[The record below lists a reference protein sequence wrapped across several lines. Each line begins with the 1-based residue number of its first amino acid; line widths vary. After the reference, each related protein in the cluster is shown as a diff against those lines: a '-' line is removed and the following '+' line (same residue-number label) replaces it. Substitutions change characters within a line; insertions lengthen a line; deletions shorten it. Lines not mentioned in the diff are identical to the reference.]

1 MRYHWGLGVGHLHA
15 HQAASTSCHGAEVPD
30 GIEDNLCHDS
40 EPVEGMCNNM
50 QAEEQPED
58 SDMYDDTEN
67 PELGLED
74 HHLSEEGWQGVE
86 TDVSED
92 ESRGVFDLEDTEGE
106 DST

>member
-1 MRYHWGLGVGHLHA
+1 
-15 HQAASTSCHGAEVPD
+15 
-30 GIEDNLCHDS
+30 
-40 EPVEGMCNNM
+40 
-50 QAEEQPED
+50 
-58 SDMYDDTEN
+58 MYDDTEN